1 MSKQK
6 VNAAT
11 VAAPKMTVRSEV
23 SKLAA
28 SIKAADSR
36 MSKLILQAADLY
48 LAGDLNDKEKGALLD
63 AIPRQ
68 RKADFKAITEGPSNY
83 REESE
88 YPKGLQ
94 ARARYMKLRA
104 DGYKPSDAA
113 DIATTKTTRKAVD
126 EANGKAPAAPKAKGT
141 DKRDDAAAAAADPW
155 IQLHD
160 VLKTIREKELKGNK
174 EALRLLANAEALIKA
189 AAQIT
194 A

>member
-1 MSKQK
+1 MTKIK
-6 VNAAT
+6 ANAAT
-11 VAAPKMTVRSEV
+11 KAAPKMTVRAEV

-28 SIKAADSR
+28 SIKAADTR

-48 LAGDLNDKEKGALLD
+48 LAGDLNDKEKDTLFE

-68 RKADFKAITEGPSNY
+68 RKADFRAITEGPSNY
-83 REESE
+83 REEAE

-104 DGYKPSDAA
+104 DGYKPDDAA
-113 DIATTKTTRKAVD
+113 AIANTKRTRKEVD

-155 IQLHD
+155 LQLNA

-189 AAQIT
+189 AASIT

>member
-1 MSKQK
+1 MTTIKA
-6 VNAAT
+6 NAAT
-11 VAAPKMTVRSEV
+11 KAAPKMAVRAEV
-23 SKLAA
+23 SKLAS
-28 SIKAADSR
+28 SIKAADTR
-36 MSKLILQAADLY
+36 MSKLILQAADLF
-48 LAGDLNDKEKGALLD
+48 LAGDLNDKEKETLFE

-83 REESE
+83 REEAE

-104 DGYKPSDAA
+104 DGYKPNDAA
-113 DIATTKTTRKAVD
+113 DIANTKRTRKEVD
-126 EANGKAPAAPKAKGT
+126 EANGKAPAAPKAKGA
-141 DKRDDAAAAAADPW
+141 DKRDDAAAADPW
-155 IQLHD
+155 LQLHD
-160 VLKTIREKELKGNK
+160 ALKVIREKELKGNK